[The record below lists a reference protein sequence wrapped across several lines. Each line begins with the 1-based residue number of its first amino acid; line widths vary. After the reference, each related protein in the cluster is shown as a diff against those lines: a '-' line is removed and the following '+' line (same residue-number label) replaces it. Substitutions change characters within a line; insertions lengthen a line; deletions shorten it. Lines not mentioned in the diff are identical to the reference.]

1 MYWKFICTNKT
12 EAECFQ
18 RALFGDTMKF
28 WDEIKN
34 VKRGDTL
41 FLYNVQ
47 TDVLFGPFTAE
58 SDGKLNIEP
67 DAWGGGFPAQ
77 VRVGWKAIS
86 VVRNVHERFPFLKE
100 VSIKLS
106 EEQGGELLRA
116 LGSERIEIP
125 AQLKSEIQ
133 QLDMDIHTLA
143 HRMEEAMRGRAH
155 PADREIDLDRVK
167 GEFVAKMRDF
177 VWAVRRLDRHT
188 GILELPSNK

>member
-1 MYWKFICTNKT
+1 LYWKFICTNET

-28 WDEIKN
+28 WDEIKD
-34 VKRGDTL
+34 VKKGDIL

-58 SDGKLNIEP
+58 SDGKRDIEP
-67 DAWGGGFPAQ
+67 DAWGGRFPAQ

-86 VVRNVHERFPFLKE
+86 MIKNARERFSFLKE
-100 VSIKLS
+100 VSIKLP

-116 LGSERIEIP
+116 LTSERVEIP
-125 AQLKSEIQ
+125 AKLKSEIQ

-143 HRMEEAMRGRAH
+143 HRMEEALRGKAH
-155 PADREIDLDRVK
+155 PADREIELDRVK
-167 GEFVAKMRDF
+167 GEFAAKMRDF
-177 VWAVRRLDRHT
+177 VWAVRRLDRQT

>member
-1 MYWKFICTNKT
+1 
-12 EAECFQ
+12 
-18 RALFGDTMKF
+18 
-28 WDEIKN
+28 
-34 VKRGDTL
+34 
-41 FLYNVQ
+41 
-47 TDVLFGPFTAE
+47 
-58 SDGKLNIEP
+58 
-67 DAWGGGFPAQ
+67 

-86 VVRNVHERFPFLKE
+86 VVRNAHERFPFLKE

-133 QLDMDIHTLA
+133 QLDMDIHILA